1 MALLTAPDL
10 DDLELHA
17 SAKPGAWAF
26 SGARQSADVY
36 TGITAVPADEFLS
49 WFLEVNRGTRRRWN
63 QIAPRDLTP
72 PLPDPAQLGP
82 IITAWVNADP
92 QLALSLRGGTSIRT
106 ALERWGGR
114 LLQTHKTARGL
125 EAFRAVTALSPENAG
140 SWSNL
145 GVAYDLAGYPTESA
159 ACLERARTRAPK
171 QPDTWL
177 QLGFVRKK
185 QGDPARAE
193 TAYRSALEHD
203 SSHAVAWQCLGLLKE
218 EQSDFPGAIDC
229 YHACTS
235 RGGRDAAIFANVG
248 RLCYRIGRF
257 VEAHE
262 GYAEAIRLD
271 PANERFLGMERK
283 LRFIRQI
290 FEGGS
295 VEVAIA
301 SFRSSS
307 VSADTQATELRD
319 IFDKA
324 FGLLAGFG
332 HAAAALR
339 VGRKGLL
346 LWPAQP
352 TLAYLVKALEGGHG
366 TDRSPED
373 YIVEHFDQ
381 FADQFDAQLVG
392 ALGYDIPK
400 KLSALLAPALLDRR
414 PNEILDA
421 GCGTGL
427 CGPFLRPLARHLV
440 GVDLSSKMLGHAA
453 RRGCYHQLI
462 CEDIVKFLGHS
473 QRAFDLIVAAD
484 VMVYFGDLAPLLT
497 SSAYALRPGGLLA
510 FSTESHDGDGFLLL
524 PSGRFSHA
532 PDYVQRSACPEF
544 SLVTSMP
551 TTIRLEATQR
561 VPGRLFLFRRL

>member
-1 MALLTAPDL
+1 MALLTAPEL
-10 DDLELHA
+10 DDLELPV

-26 SGARQSADVY
+26 SGARRSADVY
-36 TGITAVPADEFLS
+36 TDVVAAPADEFLS
-49 WFLEVNRGTRRRWN
+49 WFLEVNRGTWRRWN
-63 QIAPRDLTP
+63 QVAARELTP
-72 PLPDPAQLGP
+72 SLPDPAQLGP
-82 IITAWVNADP
+82 IITAWAVSDP
-92 QLALSLRGGTSIRT
+92 QLALSLRGGTSLRT

-145 GVAYDLAGYPTESA
+145 GVAYDLAGYPNESA
-159 ACLERARTRAPK
+159 ACLERSLSLAPK

-193 TAYRSALEHD
+193 AAYRAALEHD
-203 SSHAVAWQCLGLLKE
+203 SSHAIAWQCLGLLKE
-218 EQSDFPGAIDC
+218 EQTDFPGAIDC
-229 YHACTS
+229 YHACIN
-235 RGGRDAAIFANVG
+235 RGGRDAALFANVG

-262 GYAEAIRLD
+262 GYAEAIQLD
-271 PANERFLGMERK
+271 PANERYLGMERK
-283 LRFIRQI
+283 LRFIREV

-295 VEVAIA
+295 VEHAIA
-301 SFRSSS
+301 SFRSSAA
-307 VSADTQATELRD
+307 SAANADAQLRD

-339 VGRKGLL
+339 VGRKGLE
-346 LWPAQP
+346 LWPVQP

-366 TDRSPED
+366 ADRSPED

-381 FADQFDAQLVG
+381 FADQFDSQLVG

-400 KLSALLAPALLDRR
+400 KLSILLAPALAGRR
-414 PNEILDA
+414 PDQVLDA

-440 GVDLSSKMLGHAA
+440 GVDLSPRMLAHAA
-453 RRGCYHQLI
+453 KRGCYHELV

-484 VMVYFGDLAPLLT
+484 VLIYFGDLAPLMA
-497 SSAYALRPGGLLA
+497 SAAYALRQGGLFA
-510 FSTESHDGDGFLLL
+510 FSTESHDGDGFQLL
-524 PSGRFSHA
+524 PSGRFSQA